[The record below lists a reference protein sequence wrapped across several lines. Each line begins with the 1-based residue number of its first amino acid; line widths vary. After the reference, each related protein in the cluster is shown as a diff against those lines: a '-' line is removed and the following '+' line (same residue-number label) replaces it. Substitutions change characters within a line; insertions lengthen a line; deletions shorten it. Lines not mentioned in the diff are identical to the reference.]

1 MTSGEFETKPI
12 LPPTEIETVV
22 QQVED
27 RDTSVL

>member
-1 MTSGEFETKPI
+1 MTSGELETKPI
-12 LPPTEIETVV
+12 LPPTELETVV